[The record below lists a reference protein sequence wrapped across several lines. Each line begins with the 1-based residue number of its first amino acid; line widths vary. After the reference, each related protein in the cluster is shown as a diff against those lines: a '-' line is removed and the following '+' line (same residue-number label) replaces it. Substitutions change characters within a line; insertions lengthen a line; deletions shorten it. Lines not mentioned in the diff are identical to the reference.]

1 MKSKEQKQVDA
12 LKRLENTSYK
22 NSKAKRLKTAT
33 KEQWQKAKDE
43 GVRHLTQTTANHQG
57 VYRG

>member
-1 MKSKEQKQVDA
+1 MKSKKQKQVDA
-12 LKRLENTSYK
+12 LKRLETSSYE

-33 KEQWQKAKDE
+33 KEQWQKTKDAS
-43 GVRHLTQTTANHQG
+43 VQCLTERTTAYQG